1 MFKFLS
7 QCNKKSTSLHL
18 ERESRVAAVRA
29 ACGARGHGMLYFAYQ
44 MQSDIMVPVRAWAGM
59 AANSGL
65 PPLNGH
71 PAIRNLT
78 AAYEL
83 IARAGLSHTRPPFG
97 MGTVVVGNREVEV
110 REEAAARTP
119 FGTLLHFKK
128 DIATAQP
135 RVLLVAPLSG
145 HFSTLLRAT
154 VRTLLP
160 EHDVFITDWH
170 NARDISLTAGRFGV
184 DEYTDHLIKFLGVM
198 GPGTHILA
206 VCQPCVAVL
215 AAVAVMAEAG
225 DPAQPRSMT
234 LMAGPIDTRIN
245 PTKVNALAKKRS
257 IDWFEHTLTA
267 SVPLGYPGAFRQ
279 VYPGFVQLLAFMS
292 MNIERHVKAHR
303 ELYENLVN
311 GEIEK
316 AAIIKA
322 FYDEYFAVLDLTS
335 EFYLETVRLIFQEHA
350 LPLGKLQWHGQRVD
364 PNAILK
370 TMLLTVEGERDD
382 ICAVGQTVAAH
393 DLCGRLRPYLKR
405 HHMQAGVGH
414 YGVFSGKR
422 WESQIY
428 PIVKNVVLSSD

>member
-1 MFKFLS
+1 
-7 QCNKKSTSLHL
+7 
-18 ERESRVAAVRA
+18 
-29 ACGARGHGMLYFAYQ
+29 MLYLAYQ
-44 MQSDIMVPVRAWAGM
+44 MQSDMMVPVRTWAGM
-59 AANSGL
+59 AAHSATS
-65 PPLNGH
+65 PLVTYH
-71 PAIRNLT
+71 PAIRNLS
-78 AAYEL
+78 AVYEL
-83 IARAGLSHTRPPFG
+83 IARAGLSHTRPPYG
-97 MGTVVVGNREVEV
+97 IGTVVVGNREVEV
-110 REEAAARTP
+110 WEDTAARTP

-160 EHDVFITDWH
+160 DHDVFITDWH
-170 NARDISLTAGRFGV
+170 NARDIPLTAGPFGV
-184 DEYTDHLIKFLGVM
+184 DEYTDHLIKFLNVL
-198 GPGTHILA
+198 GPGAHILA

-234 LMAGPIDTRIN
+234 LMAGPIDTRVN
-245 PTKVNALAKKRS
+245 PTKVNALARKRT
-257 IDWFEHTLTA
+257 IDWFERTLMA
-267 SVPLGYPGAFRQ
+267 SVPLGYPGAFRR

-303 ELYENLVN
+303 TLYENLAD
-311 GEIEK
+311 GETEK

-350 LPLGKLQWHGQRVD
+350 LPLNKLQWRGQRVD
-364 PNAILK
+364 PSAIRK

-393 DLCGRLRPYLKR
+393 DLCSKLRPYLKR